1 MRTSIKRL
9 KHLEDQIKK
18 SLKSSGT
25 LNTLTSQER
34 SFLLQLSQASS
45 DEGKLRALDGLIANL
60 EAQYDDLLFTEAR
73 VDMAAFAEYIDPEW
87 VPARHHQL
95 MIDKLE
101 EQIVN
106 GENGRVIVSM
116 PVGHGKS
123 VYSSLTAPAFMFG
136 MNPHER
142 IIAAGHTQNF
152 VETAISRKVR
162 GILLSDRYKK
172 LFPETILAHDSRAS
186 DYFTFVPRRQGTA
199 GHYLAKG
206 AGGGIAGFR
215 ATRIIADDLYPNLQ
229 EANSKTYRERVLEWW
244 HGDLTTRLL
253 PGGNMVLVVTRW
265 HGDDIIGNLLEA
277 MSRGGEK
284 WDTVILPAVCEDAA
298 TDPLGREEGEPL
310 WPEYHTLDALMLKK
324 ANSPARTWNSLYQC
338 NPSTAEGGV
347 LKEEWFQHWE
357 DLPKESMVRRRWVS
371 FDCAN
376 SANARSDYTV
386 GTAWIE
392 TFDKRFFL
400 VDAVRAR
407 VEFAEL
413 VKLVDEFARR
423 HRAQAALIEDAGSG
437 KSLLQAYKG
446 KMCAPLIAIN
456 PYNKSKEFRFDEIS
470 PMFESGAV
478 LLPKRHELLPDIE
491 RELLEFPNGTKD
503 DIVDSCTHA
512 LRWARGSNTKRGT
525 KKLGGTH

>member
-1 MRTSIKRL
+1 M
-9 KHLEDQIKK
+9 
-18 SLKSSGT
+18 
-25 LNTLTSQER
+25 
-34 SFLLQLSQASS
+34 
-45 DEGKLRALDGLIANL
+45 
-60 EAQYDDLLFTEAR
+60 LFSEAR
-73 VDMAAFAEYIDPEW
+73 SDMAAFAEYIDPEW

-101 EQIVN
+101 EQIVY
-106 GENGRVIVSM
+106 GENGRLIVSM

-123 VYSSLTAPAFMFG
+123 VYSSLTTPAFIFG
-136 MNPHER
+136 GNPHER

-162 GILLSDRYKK
+162 GIIQSDRYKK
-172 LFPETILAHDSRAS
+172 LFPETIISNESRAS
-186 DYFTFVPRRQGTA
+186 DYFTLVPRKAGTP

-229 EANSKTYRERVLEWW
+229 EANSKAFREKVLEWW

-253 PGGNMVLVVTRW
+253 PGGNIVLVVTRW
-265 HGDDIIGNLLEA
+265 HGDDIIGNLLDA
-277 MSRGGEK
+277 MSRGGER
-284 WDTVILPAVCEDAA
+284 WDTVILPAICEDAS
-298 TDPLGREEGEPL
+298 TDPLGRQEGEAL
-310 WPEYHTLDALMLKK
+310 WPEYHTIQALLLKK

-338 NPSTAEGGV
+338 NPTTLGGGV
-347 LKEEWFQHWE
+347 LKEDWFQHWE
-357 DLPKESMVRRRWVS
+357 DLPKDNMIRKRWVS

-392 TFDKRFFL
+392 TFDKRYFL

-423 HRAQAALIEDAGSG
+423 HGAQAALIEDAGAG

-491 RELLEFPNGTKD
+491 RELLEFPNGAKD

-512 LRWARGSNTKRGT
+512 LRWARGSNIKRGT